1 MKYKELFLI
10 IAIASLLSTAPLSY
24 ADIIQ
29 GDASSSTSV
38 TTNIQGSGEVHTY
51 IQSTVNGQTKT
62 LESNKP
68 GTYTLN
74 NNSSGNASSSK
85 STEHIAISTNP
96 TPTPIATPSAVPK
109 DIHATYMNV
118 FTDVRLLFHEAVQQL
133 LSFFRL

>member
-74 NNSSGNASSSK
+74 NNSSGSASSSK

-96 TPTPIATPSAVPK
+96 TPTPIATPSAVQK